1 MCADMSMTYSLRT
14 LKKEL
19 DVNSANVIRNDNIDN
34 KKEKNMKFEEIDQVI
49 IEGSES
55 EVKTNLEQII
65 NKYHDLWYF
74 VNVSAEALW
83 DGGAIYTIGVMK
95 IVEDEDEEI
104 IW

>member
-1 MCADMSMTYSLRT
+1 MFVDMSMIYCLRT

-34 KKEKNMKFEEIDQVI
+34 KKEKNMKFEEIDQVV

-65 NKYHDLWYF
+65 NKYHDLGYF

-95 IVEDEDEEI
+95 MVEDEETS
-104 IW
+104 W